1 VAECLGEF
9 ETEFENILG
18 VNQGLGAVDFWK
30 KKQSRKSRE
39 KVSLNYASDETALH
53 KK

>member
-30 KKQSRKSRE
+30 KN
-39 KVSLNYASDETALH
+39 KVENLVRRSL
-53 KK
+53 